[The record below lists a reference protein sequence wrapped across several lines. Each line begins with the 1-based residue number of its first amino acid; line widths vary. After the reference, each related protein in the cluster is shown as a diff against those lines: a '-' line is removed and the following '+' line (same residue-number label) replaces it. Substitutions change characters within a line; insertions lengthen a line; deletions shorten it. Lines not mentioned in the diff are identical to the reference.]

1 MSGYEYAL
9 AASVL
14 AAILVRF
21 RQAGGSWGMRL
32 AMLTSLAMVGAG
44 AAQLLAEGVEW
55 KWVPLYALVILLC
68 LLSGI
73 AVYRL
78 RKGTYRPSNRWA
90 RSASGGLA
98 LVYAGGALVI
108 GGYAFPDVQVEE
120 PTGPYA
126 VGTVLHH
133 WVDEA
138 REETYTASAGDRREV
153 LVRLW
158 YPAERVSG
166 AKRANY
172 GFGGEET
179 DRSGAAP
186 FLYKVI
192 AASNRTAKANAYEAA
207 PISQASA
214 TYPVLVFS
222 PGFGGSSFMYASI
235 LEELASRGYIVAAIQ
250 HPYFS
255 YFSTRFPDGRVAR
268 GMFDPGASDD
278 WQRSEDLIDDILVPD
293 VRFVLDKLEEL
304 AGGASGGALAG
315 KLDVA
320 RLGMLGHS
328 FGGAVTAQA
337 MAADS
342 RIKAGLGMDGFLYGR
357 KLTDGLKQPYLYM
370 ITDDTAAFES
380 GKLDRSVW
388 GDKRTFA
395 IPTLAEYER
404 FAGEQAER
412 HELAV
417 RNGGYTVAMH
427 GANHYDFSDGY
438 LYSPLIGSV
447 SGKAFYQ
454 KIDRIVLAFFD
465 QHLLGRAN
473 GLLSPSAPKDLDYT
487 IKAATPGE
495 GAKSDE

>member
-9 AASVL
+9 AATVL

-21 RQAGGSWGMRL
+21 RPLGGSRGIRL
-32 AMLTSLAMVGAG
+32 AVAASLAMVGAG

-55 KWVPLYALVILLC
+55 KWVPLYALVPTLC
-68 LLSGI
+68 LLNAIG
-73 AVYRL
+73 VYRH
-78 RKGTYRPSNRWA
+78 RKGTYRPENRWA
-90 RSASGGLA
+90 RIIAGGLA
-98 LVYAGGALVI
+98 LLYAGSALAI
-108 GGYAFPDVQVEE
+108 GGYAFPAVQIER

-133 WVDEA
+133 WVDED

-158 YPAERVSG
+158 YPAEPASG
-166 AKRANY
+166 AERANY

-179 DRSGAAP
+179 DRAGAAP

-192 AASNRTAKANAYEAA
+192 AESNRKAKGNAYEEA
-207 PISQASA
+207 PVSKASA
-214 TYPVLVFS
+214 TYPVLLFS
-222 PGFGGSSFMYASI
+222 PGFGGSSFMYASV

-250 HPYFS
+250 HPHFS

-278 WQRSEDLIDDILVPD
+278 WQRSEDLIEEVLVPD
-293 VRFVLDKLEEL
+293 VRFVTDKLEEL
-304 AGGASGGALAG
+304 AGGASGGELGG
-315 KLDVA
+315 KLDLS

-342 RIKAGLGMDGFLYGR
+342 RIQAGLGMDGFLYGK
-357 KLTDGLKQPYLYM
+357 KLTEGLKQPYLYM
-370 ITDDTAAFES
+370 ITDDTVTFES

-388 GDKRTFA
+388 RDKRAFA

-412 HELAV
+412 HQLAV

-438 LYSPLIGSV
+438 LYSPLIGSG
-447 SGKAFYQ
+447 SGKALYD
-454 KIDRIVLAFFD
+454 KIDRIVLSFFD
-465 QHLLGRAN
+465 QHLLGLSN
-473 GLLSPSAPKDLDYT
+473 PLLSPSAPKDPDYA
-487 IKAATPGE
+487 IEAVPPRKEVA
-495 GAKSDE
+495 SDG